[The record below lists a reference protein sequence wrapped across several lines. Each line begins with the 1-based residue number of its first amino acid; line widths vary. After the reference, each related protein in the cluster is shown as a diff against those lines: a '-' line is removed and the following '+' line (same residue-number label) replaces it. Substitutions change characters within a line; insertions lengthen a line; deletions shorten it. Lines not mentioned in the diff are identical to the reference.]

1 MCCLGNTRNRSLNG
15 ARPNSDN
22 LAWKFSG
29 VVNYGGRKMN
39 FDSRF
44 WYKRAIEMRS
54 IASETKNPQSK
65 ETMLGIAHDYDL
77 LGHQFEY
84 REKCALRDVIRK
96 PPRVPAGTS
105 WSAGFKQGASHCAAG
120 CGCAAYPQGGLRG
133 RARLR

>member
-1 MCCLGNTRNRSLNG
+1 
-15 ARPNSDN
+15 
-22 LAWKFSG
+22 
-29 VVNYGGRKMN
+29 MN

-84 REKCALRDVIRK
+84 REKCALRDVIHNK
-96 PPRVPAGTS
+96 MA
-105 WSAGFKQGASHCAAG
+105 SARSCLCALTL
-120 CGCAAYPQGGLRG
+120 GGNALMKLK
-133 RARLR
+133 ALVSA

>member
-84 REKCALRDVIRK
+84 REKCTLRDVIRTAAF
-96 PPRVPAGTS
+96 VH
-105 WSAGFKQGASHCAAG
+105 SAKGPGESQAIGAYGQPLTPLGS
-120 CGCAAYPQGGLRG
+120 
-133 RARLR
+133 